1 MTKIARRLV
10 VRYQLQFGAPFG
22 FYQCFGDGK
31 MRKPLSILACS
42 LVIGVGAVSSH
53 AWAQAKTAKACTE
66 EWRADKANFQAKGI
80 TEKAYVADCRAG
92 TASAP
97 AAAPA
102 TAPTAAAP
110 APRPMAPS
118 PAATNVGQKTAKA
131 CVEEWRADKANFQAK
146 GITEKAYVASCRA
159 GTASTPAAA
168 PAPAPTAAAPA
179 PMPTAPAPA
188 AANAGQKTVKACVEE
203 WRADKAG
210 FQAKGITEK
219 AYVASCRAGTASTPA
234 AAPGPAP
241 TAAAPAESP
250 ATPAPPAPRP
260 TAAAPTRA
268 PAVPSTR
275 TGSPSAAGQFATE
288 AEAKATCP
296 ADTVVWVNLTSK
308 IYHFSG
314 THNYGTTKNGAY
326 MCEKDTAAQGL
337 RAAKNE
343 QHP

>member
-1 MTKIARRLV
+1 MTKIVRRLV
-10 VRYQLQFGAPFG
+10 VRYQLQYVGSFG
-22 FYQCFGDGK
+22 FHQCFGDGK

-110 APRPMAPS
+110 APRPMPPS

-146 GITEKAYVASCRA
+146 GITEKAYVAACRD
-159 GTASTPAAA
+159 GTVATPATAPAPTTAA
-168 PAPAPTAAAPA
+168 PAPAPTTAAPA
-179 PMPTAPAPA
+179 PAPSASRPSVQTPY
-188 AANAGQKTVKACVEE
+188 GT
-203 WRADKAG
+203 
-210 FQAKGITEK
+210 TE
-219 AYVASCRAGTASTPA
+219 R
-234 AAPGPAP
+234 GP
-241 TAAAPAESP
+241 S
-250 ATPAPPAPRP
+250 
-260 TAAAPTRA
+260 
-268 PAVPSTR
+268 
-275 TGSPSAAGQFATE
+275 TGSPSGAGQFANE
-288 AEAKATCP
+288 AQAKATCP
-296 ADTVVWVNLTSK
+296 GDAVVWVNLRSK
-308 IYHFSG
+308 IYHFAG
-314 THNYGTTKNGAY
+314 THNYGNTKDGAY
-326 MCEKDTAAQGL
+326 MCERDTAIQGM
-337 RAAKNE
+337 RAPKNE

>member
-1 MTKIARRLV
+1 MAMTKIARRLV
-10 VRYQLQFGAPFG
+10 VRYQLQYGGPFA

-80 TEKAYVADCRAG
+80 TEKAYVA
-92 TASAP
+92 
-97 AAAPA
+97 
-102 TAPTAAAP
+102 
-110 APRPMAPS
+110 
-118 PAATNVGQKTAKA
+118 
-131 CVEEWRADKANFQAK
+131 
-146 GITEKAYVASCRA
+146 
-159 GTASTPAAA
+159 
-168 PAPAPTAAAPA
+168 
-179 PMPTAPAPA
+179 
-188 AANAGQKTVKACVEE
+188 
-203 WRADKAG
+203 
-210 FQAKGITEK
+210 
-219 AYVASCRAGTASTPA
+219 SCRAGTASTPA

-241 TAAAPAESP
+241 TAAAPAQSP

-260 TAAAPTRA
+260 TAAAPTQA

-326 MCEKDTAAQGL
+326 MCERDTAAQGM